1 MTNQEMNVFAQRD
14 VTYDVEAEIE
24 LRELV
29 ESTPFGCRII
39 VCPEARVGLIRIE
52 YRSHSE
58 EEARACDLKIVAK
71 MITFFEAKGY
81 RKITFFPLEFSKGL

>member
-1 MTNQEMNVFAQRD
+1 MNVFAQRE
-14 VTYDVEAEIE
+14 VSYDVEAEIE
-24 LRELV
+24 LKELV

-58 EEARACDLKIVAK
+58 KEARACDLKIIAK
-71 MITFFEAKGY
+71 MINFFEAKGS
-81 RKITFFPLEFSKGL
+81 RKITFFPLEIMSGPKE